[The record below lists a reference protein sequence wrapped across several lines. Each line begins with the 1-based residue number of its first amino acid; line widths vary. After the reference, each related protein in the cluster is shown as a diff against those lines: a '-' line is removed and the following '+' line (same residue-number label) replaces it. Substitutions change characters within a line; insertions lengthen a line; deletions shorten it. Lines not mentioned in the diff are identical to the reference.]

1 MEANR
6 MKRTL
11 QAYGGTLFIMLWIML
26 WIAVSGLFIYLFCV
40 SDVVILRILSA
51 CFIVVGVLQVYKVFT
66 KVENKYVMNL
76 LRTAIAFSFGLFA
89 ITSSDGNW
97 VLVCLGIVF
106 CGLGIYNT
114 VQLYKD
120 RGEVYDEN

>member
-89 ITSSDGNW
+89 I
-97 VLVCLGIVF
+97 VF